1 MWNQKKEETSKTR
14 ESIDNSS
21 SDHMNN
27 WVQSQ
32 QLNSDPSANELKS
45 LLWPR
50 PQIVTLLGD
59 PKAADS
65 EKFFL
70 SNVKHQP
77 LYIYFRPPHTYA
89 YMDVVNKLASAFSGL
104 VFYCI
109 HKPVDEPHICVS
121 IDESAFRRHD
131 EYSILV
137 TNKKILISAANSVAL
152 QYAFFTFMQLCKIYA
167 RHAIPALRVWFVY
180 FFFKLLKY

>member
-1 MWNQKKEETSKTR
+1 M
-14 ESIDNSS
+14 
-21 SDHMNN
+21 DHLNN
-27 WVQSQ
+27 WVQHAQ
-32 QLNSDPSANELKS
+32 PFDANNAHEQDLNS

-50 PQIVTLLGD
+50 PQIISLLSD
-59 PKAADS
+59 QS
-65 EKFFL
+65 EKFYL

-89 YMDVVNKLASAFSGL
+89 FMDVVNKLASAFSGI

-109 HKPVDEPHICVS
+109 HKPIQEPHINVS
-121 IDESAFRRHD
+121 IDGSLFQRHD

-137 TNKKILISAANSVAL
+137 TEKRIDINAANSIAL

-167 RHAIPALRVWFVY
+167 RHAIPALRVTIV
-180 FFFKLLKY
+180 